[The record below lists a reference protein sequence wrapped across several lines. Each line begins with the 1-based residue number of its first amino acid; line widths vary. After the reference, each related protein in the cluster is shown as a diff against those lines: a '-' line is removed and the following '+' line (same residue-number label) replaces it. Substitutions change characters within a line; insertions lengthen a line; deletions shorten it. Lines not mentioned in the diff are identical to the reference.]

1 MSIDY
6 RINAP
11 VSAEQFAGLLSR
23 CSLGGRRPTDLAV
36 LRNMLEQADLTVSA
50 WDATELVGIARSL
63 TDFAYCCYLSD
74 LAVADSHQRAGIGR
88 ALLDHTAGR
97 LPSGCKI
104 VLLSAPQAVDY
115 YPHIGFQPHPSAW
128 VKPV

>member
-36 LRNMLEQADLTVSA
+36 LRTMLEQADLTVSA
-50 WDATELVGIARSL
+50 WDATELV
-63 TDFAYCCYLSD
+63 
-74 LAVADSHQRAGIGR
+74 GIGR